1 MKVSEFAEYLSK
13 LPQDADVILE
23 VGIENGY
30 DGCNMEQ
37 QYLDYHHLELLV
49 ISNVLEIGQ

>member
-1 MKVSEFAEYLSK
+1 